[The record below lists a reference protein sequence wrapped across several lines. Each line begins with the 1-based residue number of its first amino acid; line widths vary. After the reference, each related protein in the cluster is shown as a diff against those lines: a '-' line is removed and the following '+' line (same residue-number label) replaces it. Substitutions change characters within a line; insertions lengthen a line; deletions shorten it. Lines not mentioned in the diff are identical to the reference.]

1 MAPIA
6 SKPTPESEPMAETL
20 RSLGESELI
29 RRLAQFAPARQLDD
43 DTADLPASS
52 QRQVINTDLLVEGV
66 HFSDATTSAEDV
78 GWRAAAVNLSD
89 LAASGADSVVGL
101 TVGLVAPGET
111 AWTWV
116 DGVYRGLQTA
126 LDRYGGVLLGGDC
139 SSGQQRM
146 LAVTA
151 IGTLGPLRLL
161 RSAARPGDW
170 LVTSGPHG
178 LSRLGLAL
186 LQNEPCLS
194 GLALDRDLCAAATLQ
209 HQRPT
214 PRLDALK
221 RLIACKPSALP
232 WRAGGTDSSDGLLQA
247 LKVISAT
254 SHCQIQLD
262 PTALPQHRAW
272 PNAAPFQE
280 WCLDGGEDFEL
291 VLSLPPSWAQ
301 AWLQQQP
308 DSLWIGEAV
317 EGPAAVVWSDT
328 QTPVQGNNGFA
339 HFGL

>member
-29 RRLAQFAPARQLDD
+29 QRLAQFAPAGQLDD

-66 HFSDATTSAEDV
+66 
-78 GWRAAAVNLSD
+78 
-89 LAASGADSVVGL
+89 
-101 TVGLVAPGET
+101 
-111 AWTWV
+111 
-116 DGVYRGLQTA
+116 YRGLQSA
-126 LDRYGGVLLGGDC
+126 LDRHGGVLLGGDC

-186 LQNEPCLS
+186 LHNEPCLS
-194 GLALDRDLCAAATLQ
+194 GHALNGDLCAAATLQ

-221 RLIACKPSALP
+221 RLIACKPTDLP

-254 SHCQIQLD
+254 SHCQIRLD

-272 PNAAPFQE
+272 PNAEPFQE

-301 AWLQQQP
+301 AWLKQQP
-308 DSLWIGEAV
+308 DSLRIGEAV
-317 EGPAAVVWSDT
+317 EGPAVVVWSDT

-339 HFGL
+339 HFGY

>member
-6 SKPTPESEPMAETL
+6 SKPTPESDPMTETL

-29 RRLAQFAPARQLDD
+29 QRLSQFAPAGQLDD
-43 DTADLPASS
+43 DTATLPRSG
-52 QRQVINTDLLVEGV
+52 QHQVINTDLLVEGV
-66 HFSDATTSAEDV
+66 HFSDTTTSAEDV

-89 LAASGADSVVGL
+89 LAASGADTVVGL

-116 DGVYRGLQTA
+116 EGVYRGLQMA

-161 RSAARPGDW
+161 RSAAQPGDW

-186 LQNEPCLS
+186 LQNDSCLS
-194 GLALDRDLCAAATLQ
+194 GLTLDENLRAAATLQ

-221 RLIACKPSALP
+221 RLINCKPAGLP

-247 LKVISAT
+247 LQVISAT
-254 SHCQIQLD
+254 SRCQIRLD

-272 PNAAPFQE
+272 PQSTPFRE

-291 VLSLPPSWAQ
+291 VLSLPPSWAR
-301 AWLQQQP
+301 AWLKQQP

-317 EGPAAVVWSDT
+317 EGPAAVVWCDT
-328 QTPVQGNNGFA
+328 QTPVQGHNGFT
-339 HFGL
+339 HFGH